1 MKKWHLIIDVAK
13 CENCNN
19 CFLSCKDEHV
29 DNDWPG
35 YTASQPRH
43 GHRWMNIRRR
53 ERGQYPLIDVAY
65 RPTPCMHCD
74 NAPCVAQAEAGAV
87 YKRDDGLVL
96 IDPEK
101 AVGRQNLVK
110 TCPYGAIWW
119 NAEKGLPQKCTFCAH
134 LLDKGWQQ
142 TRCTQAC
149 PTGALRVV
157 RVPDDE
163 MAALAAAEN
172 LEVLHPEYGT
182 RPRVY
187 YKNLYR
193 FHRGFIGGSVAT
205 VVEGV
210 IDCAA
215 GARVT
220 LLQDSR
226 KLAATITDIFG
237 DFKFDGL
244 TENSGRF
251 VVEIALP
258 GFEEARVEVDL
269 KTSLRLPDVVL
280 KPLAPA
286 AAEPPR

>member
-35 YTASQPRH
+35 YTLSQPRH
-43 GHRWMNIRRR
+43 GHRWMNILPK
-53 ERGQYPLIDVAY
+53 ERGQYPMIDVAY

-74 NAPCVAQAEAGAV
+74 KAPCIEKADNGAV
-87 YKRDDGLVL
+87 YKRADGLVL

-101 AVGRQNLVK
+101 AAGRKAIVQ

-119 NAEKGLPQKCTFCAH
+119 NAEKQVPQKCTFCAH

-149 PTGALRVV
+149 PGGALRIVSA
-157 RVPDDE
+157 PDAE
-163 MAALAAAEN
+163 MAAIVATEKLQ
-172 LEVLHPEYGT
+172 VLHPEYGT
-182 RPRVY
+182 QPRVY

-193 FHRGFIGGSVAT
+193 FDRCFIGGSVA
-205 VVEGV
+205 VASKWV

-220 LLQDSR
+220 LFQDSQ
-226 KLAATITDIFG
+226 KISATVTDIFG

-244 TENSGRF
+244 RENAGRF
-251 VVEIALP
+251 VVEIELS
-258 GFEEARVEVDL
+258 GFEKARGEVNL
-269 KTSLRLPDVVL
+269 KTSVRLADVVL
-280 KPLAPA
+280 EPLAQPDK
-286 AAEPPR
+286 ELR

>member
-1 MKKWHLIIDVAK
+1 MKKWHLIIDVGK

-35 YTASQPRH
+35 YTLSQPRH

-53 ERGQYPLIDVAY
+53 ERGQYPMIDAAY

-74 NAPCVAQAEAGAV
+74 HAPCIQATEYDTI
-87 YKRDDGLVL
+87 YKRADGLVL

-101 AVGRQNLVK
+101 AAGRKDLVDA
-110 TCPYGAIWW
+110 CPYGSIWW
-119 NAEKGLPQKCTFCAH
+119 NNEKKVPQKCTLCAH
-134 LLDKGWQQ
+134 LLDKGWRQ
-142 TRCTQAC
+142 TRCTQVC

-157 RVPDDE
+157 WAKDDQ
-163 MAALAAAEN
+163 MAAVVSDEN
-172 LEVLHPEYGT
+172 FRVLHPEYGT

-193 FHRGFIGGSVAT
+193 FDCCFIGGSVAMILDK
-205 VVEGV
+205 VV
-210 IDCAA
+210 DCAP

-220 LLQDSR
+220 LFNNSG
-226 KLAATITDIFG
+226 KLAETVTDTFG

-244 TENSGRF
+244 RENTGRYM
-251 VVEIALP
+251 VEIELAE
-258 GFEEARVEVDL
+258 FKNVRVEIDL
-269 KTSLRLPDVVL
+269 VKSVKMPDVVL
-280 KPLAPA
+280 EPLARA
-286 AAEPPR
+286 DNESQ